1 MSEKLVIM
9 DTIKESIL
17 VFSAP
22 TLETIEE
29 FLNYL
34 DESNVIS
41 GLNTIHWHVMKD
53 LSIKNYTK

>member
-34 DESNVIS
+34 EESNVIS
-41 GLNTIHWHVMKD
+41 GLNNIHWHLMKD